1 MYVPIWGRNLLLSQT
16 LSLCYEYI
24 FPQMSPKRSSPKSQ
38 ETEATFIRLCL
49 LMLYP
54 DTAGRLAECQGA
66 QIQCKFDWTWVQ
78 IMNLLLTQELS
89 FLINRKIKFQVTQ
102 GYNSK
107 ILSQVKRGRR
117 GREGKEMEKT
127 NQFWWYTHVV
137 SVLESWGKRIVSSRP
152 TLAI

>member
-1 MYVPIWGRNLLLSQT
+1 
-16 LSLCYEYI
+16 
-24 FPQMSPKRSSPKSQ
+24 MSPKRSSPKSQ

-89 FLINRKIKFQVTQ
+89 FLINRKIKFQATQ

-107 ILSQVKRGRR
+107 ILSQGKRGEKRKRR
-117 GREGKEMEKT
+117 ERNGENKSILVVHTCNFSPRELRQEDCEFKANLG
-127 NQFWWYTHVV
+127 Y
-137 SVLESWGKRIVSSRP
+137 IVKSSF
-152 TLAI
+152 